1 MRTFMCLCFL
11 TLLKTYA
18 AQIHMSA
25 NVFVNENDSV
35 PVTCNTTEPAF
46 IVEFYISNLKYATI
60 FPKSDCKVLYANV
73 TCICESITVITCMTL
88 ILKRNDHGNNVTF
101 LAQYGSRSV
110 ISSVVIHVID
120 MNQSNSNVS
129 QEHARY
135 EDLNMLRCTP
145 NGEYTDLGFN
155 TKDNIKERTSSSEN
169 NQYENL
175 TLNSTKRNEQE
186 LALYTIDV

>member
-1 MRTFMCLCFL
+1 MRTFMRLCFL

-46 IVEFYISNLKYATI
+46 IVEFYIGNVQYATI

-110 ISSVVIHVID
+110 ISSVVIHVI
-120 MNQSNSNVS
+120 
-129 QEHARY
+129 
-135 EDLNMLRCTP
+135 
-145 NGEYTDLGFN
+145 GFN

-186 LALYTIDV
+186 LALYTIDVNTENNTSA